1 MLQLEAQNNVP
12 RTTDMAQIVPLHAL
26 VVTQW
31 LALPKEYV
39 KRVERVQPVHGQD
52 KKQNVNV
59 SNALR

>member
-1 MLQLEAQNNVP
+1 
-12 RTTDMAQIVPLHAL
+12 MAQIVPLHAL